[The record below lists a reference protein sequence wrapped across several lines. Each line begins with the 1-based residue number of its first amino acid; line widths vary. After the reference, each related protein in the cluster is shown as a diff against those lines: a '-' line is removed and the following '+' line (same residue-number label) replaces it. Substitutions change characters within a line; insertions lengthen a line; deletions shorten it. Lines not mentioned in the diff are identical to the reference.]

1 MDRSWLH
8 GTLFSNE
15 YVSVV
20 KEFMDF
26 IKEKFG
32 DNDEILYPCARC
44 LNQKYLDHAN
54 VKNHILMNGMDCTYT
69 RWIYHGED
77 INLDANELPVH
88 DSDTGSLHGMGVLE
102 DDSNG
107 DDRLEGILR
116 DLQTAEEQCRT
127 DGENQDGNSDDGNP
141 MDKGSFL
148 VHVMKEEKHQLYS
161 GCSKFSWFS
170 FVVKLFHMKS
180 LY

>member
-15 YVSVV
+15 YVSGV
-20 KEFMDF
+20 KEIMDF

-32 DNDEILYPCARC
+32 EKDEILCPCARC
-44 LNQKYLDHAN
+44 LNQKYLDQAN
-54 VKNHILMNGMDCTYT
+54 VKNLVLMNSMDCTYT
-69 RWIYHGED
+69 QWIYHGEN
-77 INLDANELPVH
+77 INLDAIELPVH
-88 DSDTGSLHGMGVLE
+88 DNDASSLHGMGVLE

-116 DLQTAEEQCRT
+116 DLQTAEEQGRP
-127 DGENQDGNSDDGNP
+127 DGENQDGNP

-148 VHVMKEEKHQLYS
+148 DHVMKEAKCQLYPALIWEKLS
-161 GCSKFSWFS
+161 KGCHGLG
-170 FVVKLFHMKS
+170 VIILQ
-180 LY
+180 